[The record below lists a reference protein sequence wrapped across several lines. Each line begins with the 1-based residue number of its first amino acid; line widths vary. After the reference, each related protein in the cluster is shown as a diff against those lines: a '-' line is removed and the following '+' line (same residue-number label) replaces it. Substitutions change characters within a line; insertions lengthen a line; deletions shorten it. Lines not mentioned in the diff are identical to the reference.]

1 MSIKKQNSIK
11 KLQKKVKFKLSA
23 DLVDVESQ
31 KQSTEGIQS
40 PQKAT
45 VDSGTENHFLIL
57 DEFGTDHDF
66 PSDWDEVLKPQICVT
81 KEVPD
86 KKIDDDLYSQT
97 NSVRRLTESNL
108 KISSQTNLLGDSN
121 QMLSVR

>member
-1 MSIKKQNSIK
+1 MGTTHTTKKKIGNLSGDDRKVLNQIIRKHDKVQKKISKRRMSIKKQNSIK

-31 KQSTEGIQS
+31 KQSTEGIPS

-66 PSDWDEVLKPQICVT
+66 PSD
-81 KEVPD
+81 
-86 KKIDDDLYSQT
+86 
-97 NSVRRLTESNL
+97 
-108 KISSQTNLLGDSN
+108 
-121 QMLSVR
+121 